1 MDPALL
7 ECFAML
13 PGLLRDDHSGRVLNE
28 RDLHLDGLLGLGSD
42 EQAEREKN
50 GDDWLPFTLQ
60 RAFCMTVNAA

>member
-1 MDPALL
+1 
-7 ECFAML
+7 
-13 PGLLRDDHSGRVLNE
+13 VLNE